1 MAPSSRFALSLKPN
15 VAYLVLNFC
24 ALWKRQTTLPSLAAP
39 ATLRERAATR
49 NQPAFYTGRALAE
62 HASWPQ

>member
-1 MAPSSRFALSLKPN
+1 
-15 VAYLVLNFC
+15 LNFC

-62 HASWPQ
+62 HASWPQQP